1 MADKRDEKYNDDH
14 SNAVMT
20 HTSEAIPASDFIRSK
35 NGLGNSCRGTAAVNP
50 SSVPEDACSIP
61 GLSFYF
67 SFFLSV
73 FSQV

>member
-35 NGLGNSCRGTAAVNP
+35 NDLEKEPEIQKSTRPAQNS
-50 SSVPEDACSIP
+50 
-61 GLSFYF
+61 
-67 SFFLSV
+67 
-73 FSQV
+73 